1 MAKPVPQPI
10 ASKSSSA
17 YPPYPAEYTGD
28 MSGIEMQN
36 TPIVSPSEKEFQL
49 PLPYRSPGA
58 MESNQEAP
66 ASPIAN
72 FTSTSPKPVT
82 NTDIIT
88 SADAAQPIGYDSIS
102 SATNIPVP
110 AGANRWNPNQLQST
124 AANKP
129 TDYLSPEARK
139 MTGYANAGLGGF
151 TAGSQIA
158 PTADS
163 GDAMLQVGGATVG
176 GAAQG
181 AIAGA
186 MVGGAPGAL
195 VGGAIG
201 GLTALVTG
209 GLNAWMGTSAARKQ
223 QRSQDKIRRDIQARD
238 EARYQQARRD
248 QEKYFNIER
257 GDNMEKERYNRRI
270 TALQSQWAAQQ
281 KAKDALNETM
291 LQDQN
296 LKHMLVGE
304 LR

>member
-1 MAKPVPQPI
+1 MAGKVKVPQPI
-10 ASKSSSA
+10 VAS
-17 YPPYPAEYTGD
+17 
-28 MSGIEMQN
+28 
-36 TPIVSPSEKEFQL
+36 SEKEFEL
-49 PLPYRSPGA
+49 PAVSPYTNTEFELP
-58 MESNQEAP
+58 AP
-66 ASPIAN
+66 QYGPSSPIAN
-72 FTSTSPKPVT
+72 FTSTSPKPIT
-82 NTDIIT
+82 NTDIVT
-88 SADAAQPIGYDSIS
+88 SADSAQPINFDS
-102 SATNIPVP
+102 NIPVP
-110 AGANRWNPNQLQST
+110 AGANRYDPNRLQST

-151 TAGSQIA
+151 AAGSQVA

-163 GDAMLQVGGATVG
+163 GDAMLQVAGATVG

-181 AIAGA
+181 ALAGA
-186 MVGGAPGAL
+186 AIGAMGGPVTMLGGA
-195 VGGAIG
+195 AIG

-209 GLNAWMGTSAARKQ
+209 GLNAWVGTSSARKQ
-223 QRSQDKIRRDIQARD
+223 QRAQDKIRRDIQARD

-257 GDNMEKERYNRRI
+257 GDNMEKERYNRRL

-296 LKHMLVGE
+296 LKHMLVGD

>member
-1 MAKPVPQPI
+1 MGA
-10 ASKSSSA
+10 
-17 YPPYPAEYTGD
+17 D
-28 MSGIEMQN
+28 GIQ
-36 TPIVSPSEKEFQL
+36 IQD
-49 PLPYRSPGA
+49 
-58 MESNQEAP
+58 AP
-66 ASPIAN
+66 ASPIAA
-72 FTSTSPKPVT
+72 FTSPAPKPIT
-82 NTDIIT
+82 NTDIVT
-88 SADAAQPIGYDSIS
+88 SADAAQPIGLDS
-102 SATNIPVP
+102 NIPVP
-110 AGANRWNPNQLQST
+110 AGANTWNPNRLQST

-151 TAGSQIA
+151 AAGSQIA
-158 PTADS
+158 PTADA

-181 AIAGA
+181 AIQGA

-201 GLTALVTG
+201 GLTALVTS

-223 QRSQDKIRRDIQARD
+223 QRAQDKIRRDIQARD

-257 GDNMEKERYNRRI
+257 GDNMEKERYNRRLN
-270 TALQSQWAAQQ
+270 ALQSQWVAQQ
-281 KAKDALNETM
+281 KAKDALNDTM
-291 LQDQN
+291 AQDAN
-296 LKHMLVGE
+296 LKHILVGD